1 MSENVAKTDS
11 AAASMSFALSDLK
24 AFNLKFDKHN
34 VVLALDSS
42 ALDLDQ
48 VENLIKFCP
57 TKEEMTMLK
66 LIAEKILE
74 LLDFDKDLIHLVAAS
89 KIQLNSLAEEMQAVS
104 KGLEKV
110 EQELNASEND
120 GAISAGLQKVGD
132 ILGTRPVNGSDSDR
146 TRFFFFFFKFML
158 DLHRCT

>member
-1 MSENVAKTDS
+1 
-11 AAASMSFALSDLK
+11 
-24 AFNLKFDKHN
+24 
-34 VVLALDSS
+34 
-42 ALDLDQ
+42 
-48 VENLIKFCP
+48 
-57 TKEEMTMLK
+57 
-66 LIAEKILE
+66 
-74 LLDFDKDLIHLVAAS
+74 
-89 KIQLNSLAEEMQAVS
+89 MQAVS